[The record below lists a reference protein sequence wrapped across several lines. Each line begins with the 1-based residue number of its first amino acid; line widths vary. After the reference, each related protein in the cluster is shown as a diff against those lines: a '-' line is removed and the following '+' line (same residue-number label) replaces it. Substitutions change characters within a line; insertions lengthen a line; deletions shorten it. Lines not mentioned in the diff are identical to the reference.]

1 MKWTVVEHP
10 EFITERN
17 ELDDEVSDKLDE
29 IIIALEK
36 AGPNLGRPMVDT
48 LKGSR
53 HKNMKEIRIA
63 VKGAWRF
70 AFAFDPDRQAVLLC
84 GGNKEGGS
92 STKFYKALISTADMR
107 FDEWLE
113 AEEE

>member
-10 EFITERN
+10 DFRTERR
-17 ELDDEVSDKLDE
+17 ELDAEVSDKLDA
-29 IIIALEK
+29 ILIALEET
-36 AGPNLGRPMVDT
+36 GPKLGRPWVDT

-53 HKNMKEIRIA
+53 HKNMKEIRLF

-70 AFAFDPDRQAVLLC
+70 VFAFDPARQAVLLC
-84 GGNKEGGS
+84 GGIKEGVS
-92 STKFYKALISTADMR
+92 QRKFYKTLIATADKR

-113 AEEE
+113 AEE